1 MLAINENKNE
11 NYMSEKEKLEDI
23 KEEIC
28 NATAQWKLLLQR
40 NKITSK
46 FWKSSHPWNLP
57 SHQNISILTWCF
69 YFFSTLDSIFLDF

>member
-1 MLAINENKNE
+1 MLAMNENKNE

-40 NKITSK
+40 ITITSK
-46 FWKSSHPWNLP
+46 KENFGSHPIHGIYQVIKT
-57 SHQNISILTWCF
+57 SA
-69 YFFSTLDSIFLDF
+69 Y

>member
-28 NATAQWKLLLQR
+28 NATTQWKLLLQ
-40 NKITSK
+40 NITIMYK
-46 FWKSSHPWNLP
+46 
-57 SHQNISILTWCF
+57 
-69 YFFSTLDSIFLDF
+69 

>member
-28 NATAQWKLLLQR
+28 NAQWKLLLQ
-40 NKITSK
+40 NITIMYK
-46 FWKSSHPWNLP
+46 
-57 SHQNISILTWCF
+57 
-69 YFFSTLDSIFLDF
+69 

>member
-28 NATAQWKLLLQR
+28 NATATA
-40 NKITSK
+40 ITENYNHK
-46 FWKSSHPWNLP
+46 
-57 SHQNISILTWCF
+57 
-69 YFFSTLDSIFLDF
+69 